1 MGKNGVK
8 TAPGNGPGAGGWP
21 TGPAGTNTNHRV
33 GAAGPAGPEGL
44 ALADTSDSTAT
55 AGLSELLTRMVSDK
69 QLSPGD
75 ARALSAQGTD
85 AKGTPARTEEEA
97 LRWLAHEYGLT
108 YASLDDVEPD
118 KQVLSLF
125 PARLLLKDSL
135 LPLRRVNGCVEVA
148 TSRLFATQGLDALRT
163 VTGLRLRPVLAPSE
177 AIQREMKKRLGVG
190 ADTIDTLEGEAPL
203 EVVDDSPDEDTNLDT
218 AAEDASI
225 IRFVNQVL
233 RDAIE
238 LRASDIHLE
247 PFEHELRIRY
257 RIDGVLQEVP
267 VPAQVK
273 RFQPAIVSRVKI
285 LSHLNIAE
293 KRLPQDGRI
302 KIRLD
307 ESEVDIRVSVI
318 PMLHGEAVVLRLLRQ
333 NATLRG
339 MAELGLDTR
348 ELRSFRRVLALPHGI
363 ILVTGPTGS
372 GKTSTLYTALNEIN
386 DSVRKII
393 TIEDPIE
400 YQLRGVNQIQVS
412 EKAGLTFARGLR
424 SILRHDPDVVLVGEI
439 RDQETAQIAV
449 QASLTGHLVFS
460 TLHTND
466 APGALT
472 RLVDMGVEPY
482 LVASSLEAVLAQRLV
497 RLLCPHC
504 KQVDASDPVA
514 ALKVQYNIPAE
525 TPVYRTV
532 GCRECRGTGYHGRRA
547 IFEWMDANS
556 EIRQLVLQNRSSDEI
571 QAVARKH
578 GMRTLS
584 EDGWRLVRLG
594 VTTPEEVLRV
604 TKESAVLGLNEPPRA
619 KPPVPVQA

>member
-1 MGKNGVK
+1 MNETSTPAPSVK
-8 TAPGNGPGAGGWP
+8 P
-21 TGPAGTNTNHRV
+21 
-33 GAAGPAGPEGL
+33 
-44 ALADTSDSTAT
+44 
-55 AGLSELLTRMVSDK
+55 LLDQMVANK
-69 QLSPGD
+69 QLSPQD
-75 ARALSAQGTD
+75 AAAWLRQTGSTAAAGSALTQD
-85 AKGTPARTEEEA
+85 DI
-97 LRWLAHEYGLT
+97 LRWLAKEYDLAFT
-108 YASLDDVEPD
+108 TLEDVEPD
-118 KQVLSLF
+118 RQLLSLF
-125 PARLLLKDSL
+125 PARILLKEEL
-135 LPLRRVNGCVEVA
+135 LPLRRVNGIVEVA
-148 TSRLFATQGLDALRT
+148 TSRLFATQGLDALKT
-163 VTGLRLRPVLAPSE
+163 LTGLNLKPVLASSE

-190 ADTIDTLEGEAPL
+190 ADTIDTLDEETSFQ
-203 EVVDDSPDEDTNLDT
+203 VVDENPEEDTNLDG

-247 PFEHELRIRY
+247 PFEDELRIRY

-267 VPAQVK
+267 VPAQIK

-302 KIRLD
+302 KIRID
-307 ESEVDIRVSVI
+307 DAEVDIRVSVI
-318 PMLHGEAVVLRLLRQ
+318 PMLHGEAVVMRLLRQ
-333 NATLRG
+333 NSTLRG
-339 MAELGLDTR
+339 MRELGMDGR
-348 ELRSFRRVLALPHGI
+348 ELNCFQKVLQLPHGI

-372 GKTSTLYTALNEIN
+372 GKTSTLYTALNTIN

-424 SILRHDPDVVLVGEI
+424 SILRHDPDVILIGEI

-497 RLLCPHC
+497 RVLCKHC
-504 KQVDASDPVA
+504 RQVDDSPA
-514 ALKVQYNIPAE
+514 AQAFKMQVGIPPNA
-525 TPVYRTV
+525 TIYRSV
-532 GCRECRGTGYHGRRA
+532 GCRECRQTGFYGRHA
-547 IFEWMDANS
+547 IFEWMDTDN
-556 EIRQLVLQNRSSDEI
+556 EIRQLILKNASSDLI
-571 QAVARKH
+571 RDAARRA
-578 GMRTLS
+578 GMRTLA

-594 VTTPEEVLRV
+594 LTTVEEVLSV
-604 TKESAVLGLNEPPRA
+604 TTAKEIERSTSALVSEEEEVTPASVALARR
-619 KPPVPVQA
+619 

>member
-1 MGKNGVK
+1 MNETSTPAPSVK
-8 TAPGNGPGAGGWP
+8 P
-21 TGPAGTNTNHRV
+21 
-33 GAAGPAGPEGL
+33 
-44 ALADTSDSTAT
+44 
-55 AGLSELLTRMVSDK
+55 LLDQMVANK
-69 QLSPGD
+69 QLSPQD
-75 ARALSAQGTD
+75 AAAWLRQTGSTTAAGSAWIPED
-85 AKGTPARTEEEA
+85 I
-97 LRWLAHEYGLT
+97 LRWLAKEYDLAFT
-108 YASLDDVEPD
+108 TLEDVEPD
-118 KQVLSLF
+118 RQLLSLF
-125 PARLLLKDSL
+125 PARILLKEEL
-135 LPLRRVNGCVEVA
+135 LPLKRVNGIVEVA
-148 TSRLFATQGLDALRT
+148 TSRLFATQGLDALKT
-163 VTGLRLRPVLAPSE
+163 LTGLNLKPVLASSE

-190 ADTIDTLEGEAPL
+190 ADTIDTLDEETSFQ
-203 EVVDDSPDEDTNLDT
+203 VVDENPEEDTNLDS

-247 PFEHELRIRY
+247 PFEDELRIRY

-267 VPAQVK
+267 VPAQIK

-302 KIRLD
+302 KIRID
-307 ESEVDIRVSVI
+307 DAEVDIRVSVI
-318 PMLHGEAVVLRLLRQ
+318 PMLHGEAVVMRLLRQ

-339 MAELGLDTR
+339 MRELGMDTR
-348 ELRSFRRVLALPHGI
+348 ELNCFQKVLQLPHGI

-372 GKTSTLYTALNEIN
+372 GKTSTLYTALNTIN

-424 SILRHDPDVVLVGEI
+424 SILRHDPDVILIGEI

-497 RLLCPHC
+497 RVLCKHC
-504 KQVDASDPVA
+504 RQVDDSPA
-514 ALKVQYNIPAE
+514 AQAFKMQVGIPPNA
-525 TPVYRTV
+525 TIYRSV
-532 GCRECRGTGYHGRRA
+532 GCRECRQTGFYGRHA
-547 IFEWMDANS
+547 IFEWMDTDN
-556 EIRQLVLQNRSSDEI
+556 EIRQLILKNASSDLI
-571 QAVARKH
+571 RDVARRA
-578 GMRTLS
+578 GMRTLA

-594 VTTPEEVLRV
+594 LTTVEEVLSV
-604 TKESAVLGLNEPPRA
+604 TTAKEIERSTNALVSDEEEVTPASVALARR
-619 KPPVPVQA
+619 